1 MRAEKKYLVEELVK
15 HLDKSDYVFI
25 ADYNRI
31 TVFETADLR
40 KSLAEKN
47 AEFHV
52 VKNSI
57 LDVAAKEKQY
67 PELKGDWLKG
77 QSAVIVGGKE
87 PSEVAK
93 ILLKFN
99 KDKDKVSLKGGI
111 MGDRVM
117 TTAEI
122 EVLSKLPSI
131 EVLRGQLLG
140 TFNAPAQQMVRV
152 LQAIPEGVLNVLQAK
167 VRASEGN

>member
-15 HLDKSDYVFI
+15 HLDKSDYVFV

-31 TVFETADLR
+31 TVFETAELR

-57 LDVAAKEKQY
+57 LDVAAKEKSF
-67 PELKGDWLKG
+67 PELDSEWLKG
-77 QSAVIVGGKE
+77 QSAIVIGGDA

-93 ILLKFN
+93 ILLKFK
-99 KDKDKVSLKGGI
+99 KDKDKVDLKGGI
-111 MGDRVM
+111 MDGRIL
-117 TTAEI
+117 TTSEI
-122 EVLSKLPSI
+122 ETLSKLPSL
-131 EVLRGQLLG
+131 EVLRAQLLG
-140 TFNAPAQQMVRV
+140 TLNAPAQQMVRV

-167 VRASEGN
+167 VRASE